1 MFVNQFIKPITIMKK
16 FYLIL
21 FFSVSIFATKKSL
34 AQGCVAIKSMGGV
47 CEMLDHPDITDE
59 NGAWVFN
66 SNVRYFKSY
75 KHFVG
80 RQEQKQRIELGTNV
94 INHSY
99 TQDLALTRV
108 FNSRWSFSVDVPLIS
123 NTRTSLYEHGGA
135 ERHGTSSFG
144 VGDVRL
150 TGYAWI
156 FNPHTSTKG
165 NIQFGLGLKLPTGD
179 YRYTDYF
186 YTTTPG
192 AKLLGPVDQSIQLGD
207 GGTGI
212 TTEVNAYYHL
222 SKKFNVY
229 GNFYYLFNPR
239 EQNGVSTARGGTPSA
254 AIVAY
259 GSEVMSVPDQMMIRA
274 GVSYAANK
282 FIFSAGVRDEC
293 LPSKD
298 LIGGS
303 NGFRRPGYI
312 LSAEPGI
319 VYSFKKASINA
330 FVPIALIRERMQS
343 VPDKIRTNLTGVYAQ
358 GDAAFADYAVNI
370 GISFK
375 L

>member
-1 MFVNQFIKPITIMKK
+1 
-16 FYLIL
+16 
-21 FFSVSIFATKKSL
+21 
-34 AQGCVAIKSMGGV
+34 
-47 CEMLDHPDITDE
+47 MLDHPDETDE

-66 SNVRYFKSY
+66 SNIRYFKSY

-108 FNSRWSFSVDVPLIS
+108 FNSRWSFSIDVPILS
-123 NTRTSLYEHGGA
+123 NTRTSLYEHGGN
-135 ERHGTSSFG
+135 ERNMTTSFG
-144 VGDVRL
+144 LGDIRL
-150 TGYAWI
+150 SGYAWLLD
-156 FNPHTSTKG
+156 PHKHKKG

-186 YTTTPG
+186 KNTGPG
-192 AKLLGPVDQSIQLGD
+192 GTKLLGPVDQSIQLGD

-212 TTEVNAYYHL
+212 TAELNAYYHL
-222 SKKFNVY
+222 SNSFNLY
-229 GNFYYLFNPR
+229 GNFYYLLNPR
-239 EQNGVSTARGGTPSA
+239 ELNGVSAARGGTPSA
-254 AIVAY
+254 ASVAY
-259 GSEVMSVPDQMMIRA
+259 GSDIMSVPDQLMVRFGA
-274 GVSYAANK
+274 SYSVK
-282 FIFSAGVRDEC
+282 QFIFSAGFRDEC

-303 NGFRRPGYI
+303 NGFRRPGNI
-312 LSAEPGI
+312 ISAEPGI
-319 VYSFKKASINA
+319 SYTFKKVSVNA
-330 FVPIALIRERMQS
+330 FVPIAMIRERTQS
-343 VPDKIRTNLTGVYAQ
+343 VPDKIRTDITGVYAQ
-358 GDAAFADYAVNI
+358 GDAAFADYAVNV